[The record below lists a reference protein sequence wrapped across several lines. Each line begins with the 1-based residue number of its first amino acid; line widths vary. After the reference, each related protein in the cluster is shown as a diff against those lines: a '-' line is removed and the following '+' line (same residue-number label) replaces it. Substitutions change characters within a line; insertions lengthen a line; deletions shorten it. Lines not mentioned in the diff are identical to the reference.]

1 MSRLTETLTAGNVKI
16 ALLVGAVCLSLAVG
30 GQGLAGHVASAL
42 DLPGL
47 ARDGL
52 ALPILFAVLLV
63 YVALLACPFVPGA
76 EVGLMLLVFFGA
88 DLAAPVYLATVAAL
102 CLSFFVGRQIPDPA
116 AGAFLRRM
124 GLAHAAEALAAYG
137 SDHPP
142 SGNRNRIGWCIG
154 WRIGLSRWVA
164 RAMAFRGL
172 TLAVLINTPGN
183 VVLGGGGGIALT
195 VGLGRLMTF
204 RQFLVSAALAVA
216 PVPLFFS
223 LTDWISG

>member
-16 ALLVGAVCLSLAVG
+16 ALLAGAVCLALAVG

-47 ARDGL
+47 TRDGL
-52 ALPILFAVLLV
+52 ALPLLLAILLI

-102 CLSFFVGRQIPDPA
+102 CLSFLVGRRIPDAA

-124 GLAHAAEALAAYG
+124 GLTHAAEALVAYG
-137 SDHPP
+137 SDPQA
-142 SGNRNRIGWCIG
+142 SGHRSCVR
-154 WRIGLSRWVA
+154 WRFGLSHWVS

-195 VGLGRLMTF
+195 VGLGRLMPF
-204 RQFLVSAALAVA
+204 RQFLVSVALAVA
-216 PVPLFFS
+216 PVPLFFG
-223 LTDWISG
+223 LMGWISG

>member
-1 MSRLTETLTAGNVKI
+1 MSRLTETLTTGNVRI
-16 ALLVGAVCLSLAVG
+16 ALLAGAVCLALAVG

-47 ARDGL
+47 TRDGL
-52 ALPILFAVLLV
+52 ALPLLLAILLI

-88 DLAAPVYLATVAAL
+88 DLAAPVYLSTVAAL
-102 CLSFFVGRQIPDPA
+102 CLSFLVGRQIPDPA

-124 GLAHAAEALAAYG
+124 GLAHAAEALVAYG
-137 SDHPP
+137 SDRQA
-142 SGNRNRIGWCIG
+142 SGRRSCVRWQT
-154 WRIGLSRWVA
+154 GLSHWVS
-164 RAMAFRGL
+164 RAIAFRGL

-195 VGLGRLMTF
+195 VGLGRLMPF
-204 RQFLVSAALAVA
+204 RQFLVSVAFAVA
-216 PVPLFFS
+216 PVPLFFG
-223 LTDWISG
+223 LMGWISG

>member
-16 ALLVGAVCLSLAVG
+16 ALLAGAVCFALAVG

-42 DLPGL
+42 DIPGL

-52 ALPILFAVLLV
+52 ALPILLAILLV

-88 DLAAPVYLATVAAL
+88 DLAGPVYLATVAAL
-102 CLSFFVGRQIPDPA
+102 CLSFFVGRQIPDSTA
-116 AGAFLRRM
+116 AAVRRRV
-124 GLAHAAEALAAYG
+124 GLAHAAEALVAYG
-137 SDHPP
+137 GDPQA
-142 SGNRNRIGWCIG
+142 SGSRSRVG
-154 WRIGLSRWVA
+154 WRIGLSHWVA

-183 VVLGGGGGIALT
+183 VVFGGGGGIALT
-195 VGLGRLMTF
+195 VGLGRLMPF
-204 RQFLVSAALAVA
+204 RQFVVSVALAVA
-216 PVPLFFS
+216 PVPLFFILMDS
-223 LTDWISG
+223 ISR

>member
-1 MSRLTETLTAGNVKI
+1 MSRLAETLTAAHIKF
-16 ALLVGAVCLSLAVG
+16 ALLAGAVCLALAVG
-30 GQGLAGHVASAL
+30 GQGLAGHVASAM

-52 ALPILFAVLLV
+52 ALPLLFAILVV

-102 CLSFFVGRQIPDPA
+102 CLSFLVGRQIPDPA

-124 GLAHAAEALAAYG
+124 GLARAAEALVAYG
-137 SDHPP
+137 SNHQA
-142 SGNRNRIGWCIG
+142 SGGHSCIG
-154 WRIGLSRWVA
+154 RRIGLSHWVA

-204 RQFLVSAALAVA
+204 RHFLVSAALAVA
-216 PVPLFFS
+216 PVPLFFT
-223 LTDWISG
+223 LMDWISG

>member
-1 MSRLTETLTAGNVKI
+1 MSRLTETLTAGNVRI
-16 ALLVGAVCLSLAVG
+16 ALLAGAVCLALAVG

-47 ARDGL
+47 TRDGL
-52 ALPILFAVLLV
+52 ALPLLLAILLI

-102 CLSFFVGRQIPDPA
+102 CLSFLVGRQIPDAA

-124 GLAHAAEALAAYG
+124 GLAHAAEALVAYG
-137 SDHPP
+137 SDPQA
-142 SGNRNRIGWCIG
+142 SGRRSCAA
-154 WRIGLSRWVA
+154 WRFGLSHWVS
-164 RAMAFRGL
+164 RAIAFRGL

-195 VGLGRLMTF
+195 VGLGRLMPF
-204 RQFLVSAALAVA
+204 RGFLVSVALAVA
-216 PVPLFFS
+216 PAPLFFG
-223 LTDWISG
+223 LMGWISG